1 MKLLLFLLIAICSI
15 NAAEVV
21 VLTEG
26 GFKSIFLKLE
36 NLERTFIN
44 ADDWQLSFKSGNIA
58 GTIRSNKNTKVYKAL
73 ELTIYDFKT
82 PIAINDLVDKSKFA
96 EVLNDA
102 SDWKKGAFNDG
113 GSPEEDFDYGWG
125 EYQQGSGIFGTKL
138 FVIESTIAGK
148 KVQKQFVINSISN
161 NKYFIEM
168 CDLDGTNEI
177 ANEIDKAT
185 FSDKN
190 FVYFNIA
197 DNMVLNVEPNINDWD
212 LLFTEY
218 VTPVQA
224 GPDVLNYTVA
234 GILQNPML
242 WVTELEGDISD
253 VPADETFS
261 PMINTIGYDWKTF
274 DNGYVIEDRTY
285 FAQRFTYNQDQ
296 EAVGSG
302 DIYRIRFTNY
312 EGGNAKAS
320 TFDLTTAISSVE
332 KENNFLIYPNI
343 ISQNESFNVV
353 WSNSNKVINS
363 MKIINSNG
371 EEVLSKSLTSAN
383 ELSNVRIRN
392 NLASGLY
399 FVVFNIGSE
408 VFTQK
413 LMVK

>member
-1 MKLLLFLLIAICSI
+1 MKLLLILIITICSVK
-15 NAAEVV
+15 AAEVV

-26 GFKSIFLKLE
+26 GIKSTFLKLE
-36 NLERTFIN
+36 NLERTFVD
-44 ADDWQLSFKSGNIA
+44 ADDWQLAFKSGNIA

-73 ELTIYDFKT
+73 ELNIDDYKN
-82 PIAINDLVDKSKFA
+82 PIDANDLVDKSKFI

-113 GSPEEDFDYGWG
+113 GSPEVDSNYGWG
-125 EYQQGSGIFGTKL
+125 VNSQDSNILGTKL

-148 KVQKQFVINSISN
+148 KVQKQFVINSVSN
-161 NKYFIEM
+161 NIYFIEM

-177 ANEIDKAT
+177 TNEIDKAT

-190 FVYFNIA
+190 FVYFNVA
-197 DNMVLNVEPNINDWD
+197 DNLVLNVEPNINDWD

-234 GILQNPML
+234 GVLQNPSL
-242 WVTELEGDISD
+242 WVSELEGDINNE
-253 VPADETFS
+253 PNDETYS
-261 PMINTIGYDWKTF
+261 LLTNTIGYDWKTF
-274 DNGYVIEDRTY
+274 SNGYVIEDRTY
-285 FAQRFTYNQDQ
+285 FAQRFTYDENLNP
-296 EAVGSG
+296 VGSG
-302 DIYRIRFTNY
+302 NIYRIRFTNY

-320 TFDLTTAISSVE
+320 TFDLTTATSSVE
-332 KENNFLIYPNI
+332 KESNFVIYPNI

-383 ELSNVRIRN
+383 ELSNVRISN

-399 FVVFNIGSE
+399 FVVFNTGSE

>member
-1 MKLLLFLLIAICSI
+1 MKLLIIIIFSICSVK
-15 NAAEVV
+15 AAEVEV
-21 VLTEG
+21 PTEG
-26 GFKSIFLKLE
+26 GIKSVFLKLE
-36 NLERTFIN
+36 NLERTYVD
-44 ADDWQLSFKSGNIA
+44 ADNWQLAFKSGNIA

-73 ELTIYDFKT
+73 ELTIDDFKT
-82 PIAINDLVDKSKFA
+82 SIEVNDLVDKSKFV

-113 GSPEEDFDYGWG
+113 GAPEEDFNYGWG
-125 EYQQGSGIFGTKL
+125 EYSQGSGIFGTKL
-138 FVIESTIAGK
+138 FVIESTIDGK
-148 KVQKQFVINSISN
+148 KVQKQFVINSVSN
-161 NKYFIEM
+161 NIYFIEM

-177 ANEIDKAT
+177 SNEINKAT

-190 FVYFNIA
+190 FVYFNVA
-197 DNMVLNVEPNINDWD
+197 DNLVLNVEPNINDWD

-234 GILQNPML
+234 GILQNPSL
-242 WVTELEGDISD
+242 WVSELEGDIND
-253 VPADETFS
+253 EPKDETYS
-261 PMINTIGYDWKTF
+261 PLINTIGYDWKTF
-274 DNGYVIEDRTY
+274 TNGYVIEDRTY
-285 FAQRFTYNQDQ
+285 FAQRFTYDENLNP
-296 EAVGSG
+296 VGSG
-302 DIYRIRFTNY
+302 NIYRIRFTNY
-312 EGGNAKAS
+312 EGGNTKAS

-332 KENNFLIYPNI
+332 KESNFVIYPNI

-371 EEVLSKSLTSAN
+371 EVVLSKSLTSAN
-383 ELSNVRIRN
+383 ELSNVRIN
-392 NLASGLY
+392 NNFASGLY
-399 FVVFNIGSE
+399 FVVFNSGTE